1 MSLLD
6 SLNNDLKTAMKAHDK
21 ETLSTVRMLK
31 AAVMNEQIK
40 TGQPLTSD
48 EEISVLS
55 RELKQRKYSLAE
67 FSKAQRADLV
77 SGLEKEIKVVER
89 YLPQQL
95 NEAEVHEIVAET
107 IKQVNASS
115 KADFGKVMGAVMPKV
130 KGRAD
135 GKLVNAAVKSLLG

>member
-1 MSLLD
+1 D

-55 RELKQRKYSLAE
+55 RELKQRKDSLAE

-95 NEAEVHEIVAET
+95 SEAEVHEIVAET

>member
-55 RELKQRKYSLAE
+55 RELKQRKDSLAE

-95 NEAEVHEIVAET
+95 SEAEVHEIVAET